1 MQVMSM
7 ASASWLCGLFAAAA
21 LGAPAGIATVGA
33 EQITAGDVEA
43 VASAAFAEQRD
54 AYQSELKQLEARHAR
69 EHHQLLEQELE
80 RLLDRRALELEAA
93 SQGASAAAVTA
104 SIVVAAVSDTEV
116 SSFYEANKARIGEP
130 FAQAEK
136 QVRDYLAAEHNKL
149 ASRAFYDQLRSRYH
163 IRSELPPHREPV
175 SVSGP
180 SRGRADAPVTI
191 VEFADFQC
199 PYCEQSTSILK
210 ALQAKYGD
218 QLRLV
223 FRHLPLVDIHPNAL
237 VAARAAVCADQQGKF
252 WPMHD
257 AMFGD
262 QDALDP
268 AALSKTARRLGLDTR
283 RYAACLDA
291 DATTR
296 LVNADANAAFELD
309 LSSTPSFLVNGRLL
323 VGSAPEA
330 ELDALIKD
338 ELQRA
343 GGNRP
348 QQPQ

>member
-1 MQVMSM
+1 MQ
-7 ASASWLCGLFAAAA
+7 ASSLVPASWLFAMFATAA

-33 EQITAGDVEA
+33 AQLTASDIEA
-43 VASAAFAEQRD
+43 AASAAFAEQR
-54 AYQSELKQLEARHAR
+54 AGYESELKQLAARHAR

-80 RLLDRRALELEAA
+80 RLLDRRALELEAE
-93 SQGASAAAVTA
+93 SRGASAAAVTA
-104 SIVVAAVSDTEV
+104 GIAVAAVSDTEV

-149 ASRAFYDQLRSRYH
+149 ASRAFYDQLRGRYH
-163 IRSELPPHREPV
+163 IRSELPPHREAV

-180 SRGRADAPVTI
+180 ARGRADAPVTI

-199 PYCEQSTSILK
+199 PYCKQSTSILK

-257 AMFGD
+257 AMFGN

-268 AALSKTARRLGLDTR
+268 APLSKTAGRLGLDTR
-283 RYAACLDA
+283 QFATCLED

-323 VGSAPEA
+323 VGSAPETDF
-330 ELDALIKD
+330 DALIKD

-343 GGNRP
+343 SRAGK
-348 QQPQ
+348 QLSQ